1 MKCERCGREMEYVE
15 RDDDAYYVCHDCKV
29 RRHITD
35 RHIPTPTHKKKN
47 KFSVCLLISFLIGLA
62 YCIYS
67 IVYWSGALDSLTGT
81 AEQIGAG
88 LATVMVMPH
97 LICTFLA
104 TLFNGVG
111 CFARIRGLA
120 LTGAILYTIALVLF
134 FPYFMFVILEVI
146 LSFVGFATMK
156 QK

>member
-1 MKCERCGREMEYVE
+1 MKCKHCGKEMDYVE
-15 RDDDAYYVCHDCKV
+15 RDGDAYYVCHDCRI
-29 RRHITD
+29 RRHVSND
-35 RHIPTPTHKKKN
+35 YEPEPKKKN

-67 IVYWSGALDSLTGT
+67 IVYWSGAVDSMANT

-88 LATVMVMPH
+88 IATAMVMPH

-120 LTGAILYTIALVLF
+120 LTGAILYTVALVLF

-146 LSFVGFATMK
+146 LSFIGFATMK
-156 QK
+156 KKQ